1 MCVCVYVSDG
11 RTNFDWWL
19 TATGNIGRTKNYRL
33 CWNERTVDTCIVLF
47 VLLYIYSW
55 NGLLDGEEEISSC
68 RESLGKQ
75 PGSIIDSNASP
86 AQRQKV

>member
-1 MCVCVYVSDG
+1 MG
-11 RTNFDWWL
+11 APTL
-19 TATGNIGRTKNYRL
+19 TGNSLRLGILAGQRTL
-33 CWNERTVDTCIVLF
+33 VVETSAVDTCIVLF

>member
-1 MCVCVYVSDG
+1 MYQMGAPTLTGDSLRLG
-11 RTNFDWWL
+11 ILAGQRTIVFVE
-19 TATGNIGRTKNYRL
+19 TSA
-33 CWNERTVDTCIVLF
+33 VDTCIVLF

>member
-1 MCVCVYVSDG
+1 MRLG
-11 RTNFDWWL
+11 ILAGQRTL
-19 TATGNIGRTKNYRL
+19 VVETSA
-33 CWNERTVDTCIVLF
+33 VDTCIVLF
-47 VLLYIYSW
+47 GLLYIYSW
-55 NGLLDGEEEISSC
+55 NGLLDGEEEEVSSC

>member
-1 MCVCVYVSDG
+1 VTHC
-11 RTNFDWWL
+11 DWEYWQDKEL
-19 TATGNIGRTKNYRL
+19 SSLLKRAQSTH
-33 CWNERTVDTCIVLF
+33 VIVLF